1 MYVPRIHCWNKV
13 VLKRPCC
20 LTSWVYITS
29 NILQR
34 HVPGSP
40 LYQLKFMYEVVAMVK
55 LFGIPTWFMKLSSA
69 DLRWPELF

>member
-29 NILQR
+29 NILQVR
-34 HVPGSP
+34 SNSS
-40 LYQLKFMYEVVAMVK
+40 LLKYKRINKM
-55 LFGIPTWFMKLSSA
+55 
-69 DLRWPELF
+69 DLISHLAGNKNCDNEGNLNL